1 VLVAEHK
8 VQEELL
14 HRRVSLEQQAMVLHI
29 SVELPI
35 MKVAV
40 AVVATSVAAM
50 EETTRVVAADR
61 VTSHY

>member
-35 MKVAV
+35 MKVVVAV
-40 AVVATSVAAM
+40 AATSVAAM

-61 VTSHY
+61 VTSHF

>member
-1 VLVAEHK
+1 L
-8 VQEELL
+8 
-14 HRRVSLEQQAMVLHI
+14 VLHI

-35 MKVAV
+35 MKAVAV
-40 AVVATSVAAM
+40 AAATSVAAM

>member
-35 MKVAV
+35 MKAAVAV
-40 AVVATSVAAM
+40 AATSVAAM

-61 VTSHY
+61 VTSHF